1 MPPSSFSSTGEFRM
15 SLFRFRYVCLTLAFA
30 ISTASHSR
38 AESEK
43 TRIVLVGDSTVID
56 KAGWGA
62 AFAKLLTTDAECIN
76 QARGG
81 ASSKSYYDSGL
92 WKKALALKPKYV
104 LIQFGHND
112 QPGKG
117 PERETDPATTYR
129 EHLRKY
135 IAEARAAGAEPILV
149 TSLVRRTFNAEGKIS
164 SNLSPYAEA
173 VKTVAAET
181 KTPVVDLHE
190 RSKELADKLGPEKS
204 QTFGPPHPTQ
214 AGKFDGTHLNETG
227 ATAIAP
233 LIVEELR
240 SVVPALRPFLLPKSA
255 ER

>member
-1 MPPSSFSSTGEFRM
+1 M
-15 SLFRFRYVCLTLAFA
+15 SLFRTQCVLLALAFA
-30 ISTASHSR
+30 FSTDTHSR

-43 TRIVLVGDSTVID
+43 TRIVLVGDSTVTD

-62 AFAKLLTTDAECIN
+62 AFAKLLTSDAECLN

-117 PERETDPATTYR
+117 PERETDPESTYR
-129 EHLRKY
+129 EYLRKY

-149 TSLVRRTFNAEGKIS
+149 TSLVRRTFNAEGKLNS
-164 SNLSPYAEA
+164 SLSPYAEA
-173 VKTVAAET
+173 VKAVAAET
-181 KTPVVDLHE
+181 KTPVIDLHE
-190 RSKELADKLGPEKS
+190 RSKALAETLGPDKS
-204 QTFGPPHPTQ
+204 KTFGPPHPTQ

-227 ATAIAP
+227 AAAIAP
-233 LIVEELR
+233 LILKELR
-240 SVVPALRPFLLPKSA
+240 SAVPAFRPFLLPKSA

>member
-1 MPPSSFSSTGEFRM
+1 MTPLLRSLLCFALLLAASSA
-15 SLFRFRYVCLTLAFA
+15 V
-30 ISTASHSR
+30 
-38 AESEK
+38 AEEPK
-43 TRIVLVGDSTVID
+43 PRTKIVLVGDSTVTD

-62 AFAKLLTTDAECIN
+62 AFAKLLTNDAECIN

-92 WKKALALKPKYV
+92 WKKALALKPTYV

-117 PERETDPATTYR
+117 LERETDPATTYR
-129 EHLRKY
+129 DHLRKY

-149 TSLVRRTFNAEGKIS
+149 TSLVRRTFNAEGKINS
-164 SNLSPYAEA
+164 SLAPYAEA
-173 VKTVAAET
+173 AKAVAAET

-190 RSKELADKLGPEKS
+190 KSKVLAGKLGPEKS
-204 QTFGPPHPTQ
+204 KTFGPPHPTQ

-227 ATAIAP
+227 AAAIAP

-240 SVVPALRPFLLPKSA
+240 VVAPALRRFLSPQSA
-255 ER
+255 EQ

>member
-1 MPPSSFSSTGEFRM
+1 M
-15 SLFRFRYVCLTLAFA
+15 SLVRAPSVVLAFA
-30 ISTASHSR
+30 LAFCGAVSSR
-38 AESEK
+38 AEGDK
-43 TRIVLVGDSTVID
+43 VRIVLVGDSTVTD

-62 AFAKLLTTDAECIN
+62 AFAKLLTNDAECIN

-149 TSLVRRTFNAEGKIS
+149 TSLVRRTFNADGKINTS
-164 SNLSPYAEA
+164 LSPYADA
-173 VKTVAAET
+173 VKAVAAET

-190 RSKELADKLGPEKS
+190 RSKELAAKLGPEKS
-204 QTFGPPHPTQ
+204 KTFGPPHPTQ
-214 AGKFDGTHLNETG
+214 AGKFDGTHLNEKG
-227 ATAIAP
+227 AAEIAP

-240 SVVPALRPFLLPKSA
+240 TAVPELRSLLFLKS